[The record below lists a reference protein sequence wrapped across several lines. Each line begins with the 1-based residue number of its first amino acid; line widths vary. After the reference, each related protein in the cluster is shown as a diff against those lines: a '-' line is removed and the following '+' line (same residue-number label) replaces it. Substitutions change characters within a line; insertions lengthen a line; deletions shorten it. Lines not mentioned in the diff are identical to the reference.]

1 MAKRVGVDKW
11 LYFAAIVLVVIGLA
25 MVFSASAVMS
35 GERFGSPYY
44 FVVRQS
50 LWAVFGLLA
59 MTLLMQVPYSK
70 YNKPTVVFPAVG
82 FTIILLLAAF
92 FTHYFHTKQ

>member
-11 LYFAAIVLVVIGLA
+11 LFFTAIVLVLFGLV
-25 MVFSASAVMS
+25 MVFSASAVMARD
-35 GERFGSPYY
+35 RFGSPYY

-59 MTLLMQVPYSK
+59 MTVLMRVHYRN
-70 YNKPTVVFPAVG
+70 YNSPRSSFPWSPSP
-82 FTIILLLAAF
+82 
-92 FTHYFHTKQ
+92 